1 MSQHVK
7 INFGPLSPRIE
18 EQLKDQGLKLDLE
31 PLQRVYLQRDVD
43 AVGRLSCRGILT
55 PAESGKVRRR
65 ILKIIQ
71 KQAKPL

>member
-18 EQLKDQGLKLDLE
+18 EQLQSQGLKLDFE
-31 PLQRVYLQRDVD
+31 PLQLQRDVD
-43 AVGRLSCRGILT
+43 EVGRLSGRGILT
-55 PAESGKVRRR
+55 PAESARVRRR

-71 KQAKPL
+71 THTKPL

>member
-18 EQLKDQGLKLDLE
+18 EQLKGQGLKLDLE
-31 PLQRVYLQRDVD
+31 PLQRGYLQRDVD
-43 AVGRLSCRGILT
+43 DVSRLCTSGILT
-55 PAESGKVRRR
+55 AAETVKARRR